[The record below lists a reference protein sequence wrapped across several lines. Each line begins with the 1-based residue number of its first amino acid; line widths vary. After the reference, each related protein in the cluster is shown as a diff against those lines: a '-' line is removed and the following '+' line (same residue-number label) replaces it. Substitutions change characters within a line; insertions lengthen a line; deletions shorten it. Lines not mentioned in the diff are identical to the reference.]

1 MGGGGGFGGVEWVGP
16 SRGGVGVG
24 GGMEADMRLPD
35 YRWRGIDGRP
45 V

>member
-1 MGGGGGFGGVEWVGP
+1 MCGGGGFGGVEWDGP
-16 SRGGVGVG
+16 GV
-24 GGMEADMRLPD
+24 EADMRLPD